1 MATLI
6 RRPEVLKRINQMEEK
21 ARDAGDWVA
30 CGVLIKVYN
39 AVMSCKVEEKVFCAK
54 CGKPVKTDKIPDSD
68 GGA

>member
-6 RRPEVLKRINQMEEK
+6 RRTEVLKRINQMEEK
-21 ARDAGDWVA
+21 ARDAGDRAA